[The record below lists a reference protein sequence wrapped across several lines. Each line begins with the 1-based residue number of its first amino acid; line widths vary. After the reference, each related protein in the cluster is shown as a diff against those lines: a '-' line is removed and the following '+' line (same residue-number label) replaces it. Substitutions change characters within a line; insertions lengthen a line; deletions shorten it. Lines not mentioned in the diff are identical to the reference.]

1 MLRAALVAR
10 EGSPRRLGVPGEARL
25 APARAPSLCTKS
37 PTRPPWSGAGVGA
50 GSSAPS
56 THDLKRS
63 VFLGNLPFN
72 VQEETLR
79 QQLSCCGEIENVRL
93 VRDAAT
99 QHGKGFG
106 YILFKEAGAVE
117 VAIGLHEKISLPG
130 PDKKPRAVRV
140 FRCTTTPPQP
150 PHNRHRRRAVARAQR
165 HP

>member
-1 MLRAALVAR
+1 MD
-10 EGSPRRLGVPGEARL
+10 
-25 APARAPSLCTKS
+25 
-37 PTRPPWSGAGVGA
+37 A
-50 GSSAPS
+50 GSSARS
-56 THDLKRS
+56 THELKRS

-72 VQEETLR
+72 VQEEALR

-140 FRCTTTPPQP
+140 FRCTTTPPPP
-150 PHNRHRRRAVARAQR
+150 PHYHRPTTATVAE
-165 HP
+165 P